1 MRILVTGGT
10 GRVGSEVIK
19 ALLKHNVSV
28 RALVRKQ
35 EASTTMP
42 EGIEVSLGDLLD
54 PVAIRKSL
62 DGIDKLYLLNAVVPD
77 ELTQGLIAY
86 DLAKKLKLKQIVY
99 HSVFKAEEF
108 KDVPHFAAKLAIE
121 NALHQF
127 NLPFTIIRPNY
138 FFQNDVS
145 LKDALMNA
153 GMYPMPLGTPGV
165 SAVDTRDIA
174 EAAAIALTS
183 DGHLG
188 KTYNLNG
195 PEILSGKKVASIW
208 SRLLGKE
215 IGYPGEDLDSFE
227 EQMRKSAP
235 SWSAFD
241 IRMMFQGYLE
251 RGFVAEDADVE
262 TLARLLGHP
271 LRRYEDFAKETV
283 EAWRRV
289 EALASINPLPENT
302 GQFRES
308 VTPSTH
314 FDQNP
319 WVLSANLLT
328 TVDFRFARHPIRI
341 SDWRIDP
348 SKHSSLNL
356 LDACAPS
363 AWCGRIRLPGDDLS
377 PWKILCPL
385 ILQHLRR
392 LFSKRLTPS
401 VRRNWTR
408 FLMESSNS
416 TSRHGAPI

>member
-54 PVAIRKSL
+54 PVAVRKAL
-62 DGIDKLYLLNAVVPD
+62 DGVDKLYLLNAVVPD

-86 DLAKKLKLKQIVY
+86 DLAKRLKLKQIVY
-99 HSVFKAEEF
+99 HSVFKVEEF

-121 NALHQF
+121 NALREF

-153 GMYPMPLGTPGV
+153 GTYPMPLGTPGV

-195 PEILSGKKVASIW
+195 PENLSGKKIASIW
-208 SRLLGKE
+208 SGLLGKE

-227 EQMRKSAP
+227 EQTRKSAP

-251 RGFVAEDADVE
+251 RGFVAENGDVA
-262 TLARLLGHP
+262 TLTKLLGHP
-271 LRRYEDFAKETV
+271 PRRYENFAKETL
-283 EAWRRV
+283 EAWRQV
-289 EALASINPLPENT
+289 EAP
-302 GQFRES
+302 
-308 VTPSTH
+308 
-314 FDQNP
+314 
-319 WVLSANLLT
+319 
-328 TVDFRFARHPIRI
+328 
-341 SDWRIDP
+341 
-348 SKHSSLNL
+348 
-356 LDACAPS
+356 
-363 AWCGRIRLPGDDLS
+363 RLHQP
-377 PWKILCPL
+377 
-385 ILQHLRR
+385 
-392 LFSKRLTPS
+392 
-401 VRRNWTR
+401 
-408 FLMESSNS
+408 
-416 TSRHGAPI
+416 AA

>member
-1 MRILVTGGT
+1 MRNNGWVNRQWFRNKTRRSLAMRILVTGGT
-10 GRVGSEVIK
+10 GKVGSEVIK
-19 ALLKHNVSV
+19 ELLKRNVSV

-42 EGIEVSLGDLLD
+42 KGIEVSIGDLLD

-99 HSVFKAEEF
+99 HSVFKVEEF

-121 NALHQF
+121 NALHEF

-153 GMYPMPLGTPGV
+153 GMYPMPLGMPGV

-195 PEILSGKKVASIW
+195 PEILSGRKVASIW
-208 SRLLGKE
+208 SRLLGKK

-262 TLARLLGHP
+262 TLTRLLGHP
-271 LRRYEDFAKETV
+271 PRRYEDFAKETV
-283 EAWRRV
+283 EAWQQV
-289 EALASINPLPENT
+289 EAP
-302 GQFRES
+302 
-308 VTPSTH
+308 
-314 FDQNP
+314 
-319 WVLSANLLT
+319 
-328 TVDFRFARHPIRI
+328 RFHQPA
-341 SDWRIDP
+341 
-348 SKHSSLNL
+348 
-356 LDACAPS
+356 A
-363 AWCGRIRLPGDDLS
+363 
-377 PWKILCPL
+377 
-385 ILQHLRR
+385 
-392 LFSKRLTPS
+392 
-401 VRRNWTR
+401 
-408 FLMESSNS
+408 
-416 TSRHGAPI
+416 